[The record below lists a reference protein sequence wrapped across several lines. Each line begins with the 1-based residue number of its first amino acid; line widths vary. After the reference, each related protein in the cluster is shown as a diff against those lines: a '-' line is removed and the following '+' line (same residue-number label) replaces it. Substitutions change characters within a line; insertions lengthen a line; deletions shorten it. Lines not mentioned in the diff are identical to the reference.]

1 MERRQPKVLSAP
13 PVAQSWW
20 TFPIT
25 AHREASGVRIQV
37 AWGRLGLHLLSLTI
51 AAWLVMGCGTFLWV
65 KYYRGFAE
73 ARIVDILLPNRWA
86 SYRTA
91 RGNFYI
97 KQAMQEL
104 ADQKPFKAIHH
115 LRVGVAAAPSNLE
128 GRITLAKF
136 FSYHGRFELAR
147 RTLLDGIP
155 HSQHDPEFVR
165 ALFAFLL
172 RYQED
177 EQICRLAADLLPA
190 TPLVDN
196 RNQLI
201 ALAAATAHFHR
212 GNYDE
217 AETLLRAY
225 ALADTKDGRLLAV
238 RIEWDRGH
246 HDLALLRL
254 ESYLRLFPA
263 EEDFYNQ
270 LALFNRELG
279 RFAAVEKYAILR
291 QIANP
296 RSTAARIDLLLA
308 YKLNHDTAQYQREV
322 DAFFRDFP
330 GDPAVLE
337 ALANFGAGQ
346 GDTALVLRVRQH
358 LLARNLP
365 TAAVGLMIAEAHLV
379 AGEHRAALDYLY
391 ELGRARPEWF
401 QKSLGFI
408 NGLQAVACY
417 GLDQRED
424 ADLYLQHFLAQ
435 PEIRAEQLAAI
446 ANHLVVAG
454 AKRPA
459 RQVLAQAVAAD
470 PRNQNALTRL
480 IALDLEGAP
489 TPELTANLRRL
500 LAMRRPAPAVL
511 QLARTRLSSDRY
523 LFVAGR
529 EELLA
534 AIQAALARGPVLPVT
549 AL

>member
-1 MERRQPKVLSAP
+1 MDPRQPKVLSASP
-13 PVAQSWW
+13 APQSWW
-20 TFPIT
+20 TFPLS
-25 AHREASGVRIQV
+25 AHREASGVKIRV
-37 AWGRLGLHLLSLTI
+37 AWGRLGLHLVILAFS
-51 AAWLVMGCGTFLWV
+51 AWLAMGCGTFLWV

-73 ARIVDILLPNRWA
+73 AKLVDILLPSRWA
-86 SYRTA
+86 GYRTA

-104 ADQKPFKAIHH
+104 ADQKPFQAIHH
-115 LRVGVAAAPSNLE
+115 LRVGVAAAPTNRD

-136 FSYHGRFELAR
+136 FSFHGRFELAR

-155 HSQHDPEFVR
+155 HSKDDPEFIR

-177 EQICRLAADLLPA
+177 EHICRLATELLPA
-190 TPLVDN
+190 APTLDS

-217 AETLLRAY
+217 AESLLRNY
-225 ALADTKDGRLLAV
+225 ALAETKDGRLLAV

-246 HDLALLRL
+246 HELALLRL
-254 ESYLRLFPA
+254 ESYLRLFPT

-296 RSTAARIDLLLA
+296 RSTTARIDLLLA
-308 YKLNHDTAQYQREV
+308 YKLNHDSAQYQREV
-322 DAFFRDFP
+322 DAIFRDFP
-330 GDPAVLE
+330 DDSSVLE
-337 ALANFGAGQ
+337 ALANFGTEQ
-346 GDTALVLRVRQH
+346 GDIPLVRRVHQH
-358 LLARNLP
+358 LQTRNLP
-365 TAAVGLMIAEAHLV
+365 TAAVGLMIAEASLV
-379 AGEHRAALDYLY
+379 ARDHRAALDYLY

-435 PEIRAEQLAAI
+435 PEVRADQLAAI
-446 ANHLVVAG
+446 AAHLVATG
-454 AKRPA
+454 AKQPA
-459 RQVLAQAVAAD
+459 RRVLAQAVASD

-480 IALDLEGAP
+480 VALDLESAP
-489 TPELTANLRRL
+489 APELTANLRRL
-500 LAMRRPAPAVL
+500 LTMRRPSPGVL
-511 QLARTRLSSDRY
+511 NLARARLASDRF

-534 AIQAALARGPVLPVT
+534 AIDAALARSPVRP
-549 AL
+549 AASS